1 MRRAFIASNRD
12 GDRIMG
18 LDTYADKAKELNV
31 DFASIAGRLCGGI
44 MSQTG
49 EASFRGKVYDDFVES
64 VAGASLY
71 QEWINPYEVKD
82 IALALTKYVAEH
94 TPKSHHQYLL
104 DNPMG
109 ITHLDFDE
117 AKALAEWFT
126 IASDNELAVRGWW

>member
-1 MRRAFIASNRD
+1 
-12 GDRIMG
+12 MG
-18 LDTYADKAKELNV
+18 LDTYAHKAKELNV

-82 IALALTKYVAEH
+82 IAVALASYVREH
-94 TPKSHHQYLL
+94 TAESHHQYIVKHEINKQFSGDL
-104 DNPMG
+104 G
-109 ITHLDFDE
+109 ESFDE